1 VPDAPTDLPAIVRDL
16 MPGLKDDL
24 ARLVAI
30 PSIAF
35 PGFPE
40 APVEE
45 AAQAT
50 LEILQAA
57 GLHTAELLE
66 IPGAPAAVFGELPGP
81 AGAPTVL
88 LYAHYDV
95 QPAGDESAWTTPPFT
110 LTERDGRLYGRGAAD
125 DKCGVIL
132 HAGALRALLS
142 GGAELPVTV
151 KVIVEGEEETGRG
164 TFEQA
169 ITADP
174 SRFAADVIVVA
185 DSGNWKVGEPT
196 LTTTLRG
203 ICVVDVEVRTL
214 AGGPVH
220 SGLFGGPVP
229 DALIALAR
237 LLAGLHDEDGN
248 VVVDGLLQ
256 RDWDGRPV
264 DEAELRT
271 SAGVAQGVR
280 MIGSGSLAEHLYMRP
295 SLTAIGLDAPA
306 IETAGN
312 ALIPVARARISARLA
327 PGQDPA
333 AAQQAIIAHLQARVP
348 WGAQLTCTPR
358 EAAAG
363 AVLAGDGPAAATA
376 ADALEQAYG
385 KPPVKVGSGG
395 AIPLCV
401 TLAQAFPQAEIVLW
415 GASDDGARIHSADES
430 VDAGELEHATLAQ
443 ALLLRGLGAPSTA

>member
-1 VPDAPTDLPAIVRDL
+1 
-16 MPGLKDDL
+16 
-24 ARLVAI
+24 VAI

-40 APVEE
+40 EPVHE
-45 AAQAT
+45 AAQVT
-50 LEILQAA
+50 LEILRDA

-66 IPGAPAAVFGELPGP
+66 IPGAPSAVFGELPGP
-81 AGAPTVL
+81 EGAPTVL

-95 QPAGDESAWTTPPFT
+95 QPEGDPTAWTSPPYT

-132 HAGALRALLS
+132 HAGALRALLA
-142 GGAELPVTV
+142 GGAPLPVTV

-169 ITADP
+169 VRADP
-174 SRFAADVIVVA
+174 ARFAADVIVVA

-196 LTTTLRG
+196 LTTSLRG
-203 ICVVDVEVRTL
+203 LCVVDVEVRTL

-237 LLAGLHDEDGN
+237 LIATLHDEAGD
-248 VVVDGLLQ
+248 VAVDGLL
-256 RDWDGRPV
+256 RLPWDGRPV

-271 SAGVAQGVR
+271 SANVADGVAMTGT
-280 MIGSGSLAEHLYMRP
+280 GTLAERLYMRP
-295 SLTAIGLDAPA
+295 SITVIGLDAPA
-306 IETAGN
+306 IEGAGN
-312 ALIPVARARISARLA
+312 ALIPVARARLSARLA

-333 AAQQAIIAHLQARVP
+333 QAQRAIVALLQAHVP
-348 WGAQLTCTPR
+348 WGAHLTCSPQ
-358 EAAAG
+358 EAAPG
-363 AVLAGDGPAAATA
+363 AVLAGDGPAAALA
-376 ADALEQAYG
+376 ARALDDAYG
-385 KPPVKVGSGG
+385 KPAVKVGSGG

-401 TLAQAFPQAEIVLW
+401 TLAQAFPAAEIVLW
-415 GASDDGARIHSADES
+415 GASDDAARIHSADES
-430 VDAGELEHATLAQ
+430 VDVAELERATLAQ
-443 ALLLRGLGAPSTA
+443 ALLLRALGATPTAD

>member
-1 VPDAPTDLPAIVRDL
+1 MPPTDLAAVVRDL
-16 MPGLKDDL
+16 LPGLREDL

-40 APVEE
+40 EPVQA

-50 LEILQAA
+50 LEILSDA

-66 IPGAPAAVFGELPGP
+66 IPGAPPAVYGELPGP

-95 QPAGDESAWTTPPFT
+95 QPEGDPAAWTSPPYT

-125 DKCGVIL
+125 DKGGVIQ

-142 GGAELPVTV
+142 GDAPLPVTL
-151 KVIVEGEEETGRG
+151 KVIIEGEEETGRG

-169 ITADP
+169 VRADP
-174 SRFAADVIVVA
+174 ARFGADVIVVA

-196 LTTTLRG
+196 LTTSLRG
-203 ICVVDVEVRTL
+203 LCVVDVEVRTL

-229 DALIALAR
+229 DALMVLAR
-237 LLAGLHDEDGN
+237 LLAGLQDDAGD
-248 VVVDGLLQ
+248 VAVDGLLTLP
-256 RDWDGRPV
+256 WDGRPV
-264 DEAELRT
+264 DEDELRA
-271 SAGVAQGVR
+271 SANVAPGVA
-280 MIGSGSLAEHLYMRP
+280 MIGTGTAAEQLYMRP
-295 SLTAIGLDAPA
+295 SITAIGLDAPA
-306 IETAGN
+306 IEGAGN
-312 ALIPVARARISARLA
+312 ALIPVARARLSARLA

-333 AAQQAIIAHLQARVP
+333 AAQRAITAHLQARVP
-348 WGAQLTCTPR
+348 WGAQLTCTPQ
-358 EAAAG
+358 EAAPG
-363 AVLAGDGPAAATA
+363 AVLAGDGPAAALA
-376 ADALEQAYG
+376 AQALADAYG
-385 KPPVKVGSGG
+385 KPAVKVGSGG

-401 TLAQAFPQAEIVLW
+401 TLAQAFPDAEIVLW
-415 GASDDGARIHSADES
+415 GASDDAARIHSADES
-430 VDAGELEHATLAQ
+430 VDVSELERATLAQ
-443 ALLLRGLGAPSTA
+443 ALFLRALGATPTAD